1 MKMFLLVPLVRLVTD
16 IFHDVGDIYHVQ
28 KTRQTSVRNGVLE
41 TRVSTGVD
49 KDRDIP
55 VVVVALSTSETG
67 SDKGEILINLFFFR
81 LTSTRCSRV
90 QKLVNYKFLGF
101 SWYSQ
106 NETLSPKHRYFAE
119 KREQLIDDVV
129 VFVAFYLFLLFANFS
144 TFKIF

>member
-1 MKMFLLVPLVRLVTD
+1 MKMFLLVPLVRLVTN

-49 KDRDIP
+49 KDRDVP

-67 SDKGEILINLFFFR
+67 GDKGEILINLFFFR

-119 KREQLIDDVV
+119 KREQLPNDVV
-129 VFVAFYLFLLFANFS
+129 IFVAFYLFKL
-144 TFKIF
+144 